1 MSHSSFMK
9 SLMVITSAP
18 VVRAPG
24 APYPSPGERPVPP
37 IHQNFLNKGKNAGVA
52 ASAPPEKGMR
62 IKAKPD
68 WQGRETDDQRW
79 RHEKSASAGEG
90 KPV

>member
-1 MSHSSFMK
+1 M
-9 SLMVITSAP
+9 
-18 VVRAPG
+18 
-24 APYPSPGERPVPP
+24 
-37 IHQNFLNKGKNAGVA
+37 HQNFLNKGKDAGVA